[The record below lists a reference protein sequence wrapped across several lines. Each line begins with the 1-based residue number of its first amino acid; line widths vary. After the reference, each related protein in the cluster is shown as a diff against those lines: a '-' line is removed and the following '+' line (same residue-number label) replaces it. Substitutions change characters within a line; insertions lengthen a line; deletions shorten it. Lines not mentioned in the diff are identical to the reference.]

1 MIYLDSSALI
11 KNYSQEPGT
20 HRVREILSGADGC
33 SISKIGY
40 AEVCAAFGRKNREN
54 PKDRR
59 IHLIGF
65 QRFQEDWKLLSIVEL
80 ADDLLPVIRSVTEK
94 YPLRGADAIHLASAL
109 WLERVL
115 HDEGT
120 FVAADTRLLEAAQ
133 SERLKVINP
142 ETNNP
147 THSFNRMNL
156 RER

>member
-40 AEVCAAFGRKNREN
+40 AEICAAFGRKNREN

-59 IHLIGF
+59 VHLIGF
-65 QRFQEDWKLLSIVEL
+65 QRFQENWKLLHIVEL
-80 ADDLLPVIRSVTEK
+80 EDDLLPVICGLTEK

-115 HDEGT
+115 DDKIT
-120 FVAADTRLLEAAQ
+120 FVAADGRLLEAARD
-133 SERLKVINP
+133 EKLKTVNP
-142 ETNNP
+142 EKP
-147 THSFNRMNL
+147 
-156 RER
+156 

>member
-33 SISKIGY
+33 SISKISY
-40 AEVCAAFGRKNREN
+40 AEICAAFGRKNREN

-59 IHLIGF
+59 VHLVGF
-65 QRFQEDWKLLSIVEL
+65 QRFQEDWKLLHIVEL
-80 ADDLLPVIRSVTEK
+80 EDDLLPVICGLTEK

-115 HDEGT
+115 RDEVT
-120 FVAADTRLLEAAQ
+120 FVAADGWLLEAARN
-133 SERLKVINP
+133 EKLKTVNP
-142 ETNNP
+142 EKP
-147 THSFNRMNL
+147 
-156 RER
+156 

>member
-20 HRVREILSGADGC
+20 HRVREILSAADGC

-40 AEVCAAFGRKNREN
+40 AEICAAFGRKNREN

-59 IHLIGF
+59 VHLVGF
-65 QRFQEDWKLLSIVEL
+65 QRFQEDWKLLHIVEL
-80 ADDLLPVIRSVTEK
+80 EDDLLPVICGLTEK

-115 HDEGT
+115 DDEVI
-120 FVAADTRLLEAAQ
+120 FVAADGRLLEAARD
-133 SERLKVINP
+133 EKLKTVNP
-142 ETNNP
+142 EKP
-147 THSFNRMNL
+147 
-156 RER
+156 

>member
-33 SISKIGY
+33 SVSKIGY
-40 AEVCAAFGRKNREN
+40 AEICAAFGRKNREN

-59 IHLIGF
+59 VHLVGF
-65 QRFQEDWKLLSIVEL
+65 QRFQEDWKLLNIVEL
-80 ADDLLPVIRSVTEK
+80 EDDLLPVICGLTEK

-115 HDEGT
+115 RDEVT
-120 FVAADTRLLEAAQ
+120 FVAADGRLLEAARD
-133 SERLKVINP
+133 EKLKTVNP
-142 ETNNP
+142 EKP
-147 THSFNRMNL
+147 
-156 RER
+156 

>member
-1 MIYLDSSALI
+1 LIYLDSSALI

-40 AEVCAAFGRKNREN
+40 AEICAAFGRKNREN

-59 IHLIGF
+59 VHLVGF
-65 QRFQEDWKLLSIVEL
+65 QRFQEDWKLLNIVEVE
-80 ADDLLPVIRSVTEK
+80 DDLLPVIRSLTEK

-115 HDEGT
+115 RDEVT
-120 FVAADTRLLEAAQ
+120 FVAADGRLLEAARD
-133 SERLKVINP
+133 EKLKTVNP
-142 ETNNP
+142 EKP
-147 THSFNRMNL
+147 
-156 RER
+156 

>member
-40 AEVCAAFGRKNREN
+40 AEICAAFGRKNREN

-59 IHLIGF
+59 VHLIGF
-65 QRFQEDWKLLSIVEL
+65 QRFQEDWKLLNIVEL
-80 ADDLLPVIRSVTEK
+80 EDDLLPVICGLTEK

-115 HDEGT
+115 RDEVT
-120 FVAADTRLLEAAQ
+120 FVAADGRLLEAARD
-133 SERLKVINP
+133 EKLKTVNP
-142 ETNNP
+142 EKP
-147 THSFNRMNL
+147 
-156 RER
+156 

>member
-33 SISKIGY
+33 SISKISY
-40 AEVCAAFGRKNREN
+40 AEICAAFGRKNREN

-59 IHLIGF
+59 VHLIGF
-65 QRFQEDWKLLSIVEL
+65 QRFQEDWKLLHIVEL
-80 ADDLLPVIRSVTEK
+80 EDDLLPVICGLTEK

-115 HDEGT
+115 RDEVT
-120 FVAADTRLLEAAQ
+120 FVAADGWLLEAARN
-133 SERLKVINP
+133 EKLKTVNP
-142 ETNNP
+142 EKP
-147 THSFNRMNL
+147 
-156 RER
+156 

>member
-40 AEVCAAFGRKNREN
+40 AEICAAFGRKNREN

-59 IHLIGF
+59 VHLIGF
-65 QRFQEDWKLLSIVEL
+65 QRFQEDWKLLNIVEL
-80 ADDLLPVIRSVTEK
+80 EDELLPVVRSLTEK
-94 YPLRGADAIHLASAL
+94 YPLRGADAVHLASAL

-115 HDEGT
+115 RDEVT
-120 FVAADTRLLEAAQ
+120 FVAADGRLLEAARD
-133 SERLKVINP
+133 EKLKTVNP
-142 ETNNP
+142 EK
-147 THSFNRMNL
+147 S
-156 RER
+156 

>member
-20 HRVREILSGADGC
+20 HRVREILSAADGC

-40 AEVCAAFGRKNREN
+40 AEICAAFGRKNREN

-59 IHLIGF
+59 VHLVGF
-65 QRFQEDWKLLSIVEL
+65 QRFQEDWKLLNIVEL
-80 ADDLLPVIRSVTEK
+80 EDDLLPVICGLTEK

-115 HDEGT
+115 RDEVI
-120 FVAADTRLLEAAQ
+120 FVAADGRLLEAARD
-133 SERLKVINP
+133 EKLKTVNP
-142 ETNNP
+142 EKP
-147 THSFNRMNL
+147 
-156 RER
+156 

>member
-20 HRVREILSGADGC
+20 HRVREVLSGADGC

-59 IHLIGF
+59 VHLTGF

-80 ADDLLPVIRSVTEK
+80 QDDLLPIIRSLTEK

-115 HDEGT
+115 RDEVT
-120 FVAADTRLLEAAQ
+120 FVAADSRLLEAARDK
-133 SERLKVINP
+133 RLKVINL
-142 ETNNP
+142 ETK
-147 THSFNRMNL
+147 
-156 RER
+156 

>member
-1 MIYLDSSALI
+1 LIYLDSSALI

-20 HRVREILSGADGC
+20 HRVREVLSGADGC

-59 IHLIGF
+59 VHLTGF

-80 ADDLLPVIRSVTEK
+80 QDDLLPIIRSLTEK

-115 HDEGT
+115 RDEVT
-120 FVAADTRLLEAAQ
+120 FVAADSRLLEAARDK
-133 SERLKVINP
+133 RLKVINL
-142 ETNNP
+142 ETK
-147 THSFNRMNL
+147 
-156 RER
+156 

>member
-40 AEVCAAFGRKNREN
+40 AEICAAFGRKNREN

-59 IHLIGF
+59 VHLVGF
-65 QRFQEDWKLLSIVEL
+65 QRFQEDWKLLNIVEVE
-80 ADDLLPVIRSVTEK
+80 DDLLPVIRSLTEK

-115 HDEGT
+115 RDEVT
-120 FVAADTRLLEAAQ
+120 FVAADGRLLEAARD
-133 SERLKVINP
+133 EKLKTVNP
-142 ETNNP
+142 EKP
-147 THSFNRMNL
+147 
-156 RER
+156 

>member
-1 MIYLDSSALI
+1 LIYLDSSALI

-20 HRVREILSGADGC
+20 HRVREVLSGADGC

-59 IHLIGF
+59 VHLTGF

-80 ADDLLPVIRSVTEK
+80 QDDLLPIIRSLTEK

-115 HDEGT
+115 RDEVT
-120 FVAADTRLLEAAQ
+120 FVAADSRLLDAARD
-133 SERLKVINP
+133 ERLKVINL
-142 ETNNP
+142 ETK
-147 THSFNRMNL
+147 
-156 RER
+156 

>member
-33 SISKIGY
+33 SVSKIGY
-40 AEVCAAFGRKNREN
+40 AEICAAFGRKNREN

-59 IHLIGF
+59 VHLVGF
-65 QRFQEDWKLLSIVEL
+65 QRFQEDWKLLHIVEL
-80 ADDLLPVIRSVTEK
+80 EDDLLPVICGLTEK

-115 HDEGT
+115 RDEVT
-120 FVAADTRLLEAAQ
+120 FVAADGRLLEAARD
-133 SERLKVINP
+133 EKLKTVNP
-142 ETNNP
+142 EKP
-147 THSFNRMNL
+147 
-156 RER
+156 

>member
-40 AEVCAAFGRKNREN
+40 AEICAAFGRKNREN

-59 IHLIGF
+59 VHLVGF
-65 QRFQEDWKLLSIVEL
+65 QRFQEDWKLLNIVEVE
-80 ADDLLPVIRSVTEK
+80 DDLLPVIRSLTEK

-115 HDEGT
+115 RDEVT
-120 FVAADTRLLEAAQ
+120 FVAADGRLLEAVRD
-133 SERLKVINP
+133 EKLKTVNP
-142 ETNNP
+142 EKP
-147 THSFNRMNL
+147 
-156 RER
+156 

>member
-33 SISKIGY
+33 SVSKIGY
-40 AEVCAAFGRKNREN
+40 AEICAAFGRKNREN

-59 IHLIGF
+59 VHLVGF
-65 QRFQEDWKLLSIVEL
+65 QRFQEDWKLLNIVEVE
-80 ADDLLPVIRSVTEK
+80 DDLLPVIRSLTEK

-115 HDEGT
+115 RDEVT
-120 FVAADTRLLEAAQ
+120 FVAADGWLLEAARN
-133 SERLKVINP
+133 EKLKTVNP
-142 ETNNP
+142 EKP
-147 THSFNRMNL
+147 
-156 RER
+156 

>member
-40 AEVCAAFGRKNREN
+40 AEICAAFGRKGREN

-59 IHLIGF
+59 VHLIGF
-65 QRFQEDWKLLSIVEL
+65 QRFQENWKLLHIVEL
-80 ADDLLPVIRSVTEK
+80 EDDLLPVICGLTEK

-115 HDEGT
+115 RDEVT
-120 FVAADTRLLEAAQ
+120 FVAADGRLLEAARD
-133 SERLKVINP
+133 EKLKTVNP
-142 ETNNP
+142 EKP
-147 THSFNRMNL
+147 
-156 RER
+156 

>member
-40 AEVCAAFGRKNREN
+40 AEICAAFGRKNREN

-59 IHLIGF
+59 VHLIGF
-65 QRFQEDWKLLSIVEL
+65 QRFQEDWKLLNIVEL
-80 ADDLLPVIRSVTEK
+80 EDDLLPVICGLTEK

-115 HDEGT
+115 RDEVT
-120 FVAADTRLLEAAQ
+120 FVAADGWLLEAARN
-133 SERLKVINP
+133 EKLKTVNP
-142 ETNNP
+142 EKP
-147 THSFNRMNL
+147 
-156 RER
+156 

>member
-20 HRVREILSGADGC
+20 HRVREVLSGADGC

-59 IHLIGF
+59 VHLTGF

-80 ADDLLPVIRSVTEK
+80 QDDLLPIIRSLTEK

-115 HDEGT
+115 RDEVT
-120 FVAADTRLLEAAQ
+120 FVAADSRLLDAARD
-133 SERLKVINP
+133 ERLKVINL
-142 ETNNP
+142 ETK
-147 THSFNRMNL
+147 
-156 RER
+156 

>member
-40 AEVCAAFGRKNREN
+40 AEICAAFGRKNREN

-59 IHLIGF
+59 VHLVGF
-65 QRFQEDWKLLSIVEL
+65 QRFQEDWKLLNIVEVE
-80 ADDLLPVIRSVTEK
+80 DDLLPVIRSLTEK

-115 HDEGT
+115 RDEVT
-120 FVAADTRLLEAAQ
+120 FVAADGRLLEA
-133 SERLKVINP
+133 SRDEKLKTVNP
-142 ETNNP
+142 EKP
-147 THSFNRMNL
+147 
-156 RER
+156 

>member
-1 MIYLDSSALI
+1 LIYLDSSALI

-40 AEVCAAFGRKNREN
+40 AEICAAFGRKNREN

-59 IHLIGF
+59 VHLIGF
-65 QRFQEDWKLLSIVEL
+65 QRFQEDWKLLNIVEL
-80 ADDLLPVIRSVTEK
+80 EDDLLPVICGLTEK

-115 HDEGT
+115 RDEVT
-120 FVAADTRLLEAAQ
+120 FVAADGRLLEAARD
-133 SERLKVINP
+133 EKLKTVNP
-142 ETNNP
+142 EKP
-147 THSFNRMNL
+147 
-156 RER
+156 

>member
-40 AEVCAAFGRKNREN
+40 AEICAAFGRKNREN

-59 IHLIGF
+59 VHLIGF
-65 QRFQEDWKLLSIVEL
+65 QRFQEDWKLLNIVEL
-80 ADDLLPVIRSVTEK
+80 EDDLLPVICGLTKK

-115 HDEGT
+115 RDEVT
-120 FVAADTRLLEAAQ
+120 FVAADGRLLEAARD
-133 SERLKVINP
+133 EKLKTVNP
-142 ETNNP
+142 EKP
-147 THSFNRMNL
+147 
-156 RER
+156 

>member
-20 HRVREILSGADGC
+20 HRVREILSAADGC

-40 AEVCAAFGRKNREN
+40 AEICAAFGRKNREN

-59 IHLIGF
+59 VHLIGF
-65 QRFQEDWKLLSIVEL
+65 QRFQEDWKLLNIVEL
-80 ADDLLPVIRSVTEK
+80 EDDFLPVICGLTKK

-115 HDEGT
+115 RDEVT
-120 FVAADTRLLEAAQ
+120 FVAADGRLLEAARD
-133 SERLKVINP
+133 EKLKTVNP
-142 ETNNP
+142 EKP
-147 THSFNRMNL
+147 
-156 RER
+156 